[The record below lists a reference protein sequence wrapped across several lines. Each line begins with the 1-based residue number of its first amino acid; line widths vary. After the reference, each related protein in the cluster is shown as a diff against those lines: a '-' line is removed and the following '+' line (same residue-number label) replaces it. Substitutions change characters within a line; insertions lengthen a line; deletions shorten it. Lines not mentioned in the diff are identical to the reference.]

1 MPQMNKLSNA
11 KFWHSIHSWIGLKL
25 SLLMTFILLTGSIAV
40 FSAEIDWFL
49 FPEMRSSD
57 STPTPQVSWGA
68 SFDAVRENYPE
79 YEIDSLNRYS
89 QDYIALQV
97 IANTPWN
104 ELVRI
109 WVEPSDGSILGVT
122 QWYNA
127 QRFLRSLH
135 RHLMMPNN
143 IGIPIVTF
151 MAFPLLISLIAGLFI
166 YKKFWKGIFRRPRFE
181 LKARIWLGDLHR
193 LTGLWSSWFV
203 ALITITSI
211 WYFIEELG
219 GNAPSLPAPVS
230 YTWGG
235 SSDLPPGFSGQT
247 LDRAVELALTTT
259 PGLEIRRIGLGETL
273 IIEGDLTA
281 NLVRPRANSVYLNSS
296 TLEIIGSSKGEELG
310 LHNRISE
317 AADPLH
323 FGYFGGLISKTIWF
337 LVGMCMTAL
346 SVTGFM
352 IYVTRLGR
360 IVLSGKDFKA
370 HNDPQKEEDI
380 QLP

>member
-1 MPQMNKLSNA
+1 MPQMNKLSKA

-57 STPTPQVSWGA
+57 STPVVQVSWGA
-68 SFDAVRENYPE
+68 SFDAVRENYPK
-79 YEIDSLNRYS
+79 YEIDSLNRYP

-109 WVEPSDGSILGVT
+109 WVEPSDGTVLGVT

-151 MAFPLLISLIAGLFI
+151 MAFPLLTSLIAGLFI
-166 YKKFWKGIFRRPRFE
+166 YKKFWKGIFKRPRFE
-181 LKARIWLGDLHR
+181 LKTRIWLGDLHR
-193 LTGLWSSWFV
+193 LTGLWSSWFI
-203 ALITITSI
+203 ALIAITSI

-219 GNAPSLPAPVS
+219 GNAPPLPSPVS
-230 YTWGG
+230 HSWGG
-235 SSDLPPGFSGQT
+235 SSDLPSGFSGQT
-247 LDRAVELALTTT
+247 LERAVELALTKV

-281 NLVRPRANSVYLNSS
+281 NLVRPRANSVYLNPS
-296 TLEIIGSSKGEELG
+296 TLEIIGSYQGEELE

-323 FGYFGGLISKTIWF
+323 FGYFGGLISKAIWF
-337 LVGMCMTAL
+337 LVGMCMTSL
-346 SVTGFM
+346 SITGFM
-352 IYVTRLGR
+352 IYATR
-360 IVLSGKDFKA
+360 IGKILLPGKALKA
-370 HNDPQKEEDI
+370 HDAPPKEEDI
-380 QLP
+380 RFP